1 MIIYYLIAFI
11 FGLCWGSFLNV
22 CIYRIPRRESIVF
35 PGSHCPICNHP
46 LAFYDN
52 IPLFSY
58 IFLAGK
64 CRYCKSSIS
73 IQYPIIETL
82 VGLLTSL
89 LLFKFGISLSFL
101 AYFVFIL
108 FLLSASLIDLLTFVK
123 PYLTAEGLEN
133 LIKRLRENKET
144 IQDIGDLKAYLRMV
158 SEHLSEEDKG
168 LLRACWQINDLYQY
182 AEDLTKHI
190 KENRQAV
197 LELFDED
204 AIEIWLRYAH
214 FKFHRAVITETEKT
228 EKTEKIE
235 KTEEINYNQ
244 EEINYFKSLKV
255 HNYNLMD
262 WPLVRLLKQYA
273 EEEKGIIPDIITLP
287 GALLG
292 IVFSF
297 FIPLGIVNSLLGLLV
312 GMSIPL
318 IIRYL
323 YLVFTGREALGL
335 GDATLMA
342 MIGAFL
348 GWRMV
353 ILTLLWGSLIGT
365 IISLPMLL
373 TKKMHSKSILPY
385 GPFLAAG
392 ALLVLFFGNSLTDW
406 YINLILPK

>member
-1 MIIYYLIAFI
+1 LIIHYLIAFI

-35 PGSHCPICNHP
+35 PGSHCPICNHL

-58 IFLAGK
+58 IFLGGK

-73 IQYPIIETL
+73 IQYPIIEIL
-82 VGLLTSL
+82 IGLLTLL
-89 LLFKFGISLSFL
+89 LLFKFGISLSLL
-101 AYFVFIL
+101 AYFVFIM

-123 PYLTAEGLEN
+123 PYLTAEGLED
-133 LIKRLRENKET
+133 LIKRLKENKET
-144 IQDIGDLKAYLRMV
+144 VEDIEDLKAYLKMV

-168 LLRACWQINDLYQY
+168 LLWACWKINNLYQY
-182 AEDLTKHI
+182 AEGLTKHI

-204 AIEIWLRYAH
+204 TEEIWLRYAH
-214 FKFHRAVITETEKT
+214 FKFHRAEKTEKT
-228 EKTEKIE
+228 EKTEKI
-235 KTEEINYNQ
+235 EEINYNQ

-255 HNYNLMD
+255 HNNNLMD
-262 WPLVRLLKQYA
+262 WPLVHLLKQYV

-292 IVFSF
+292 LLFSF
-297 FIPLGIVNSLLGLLV
+297 FTPLGIVNSLLGLLV

-348 GWRMV
+348 GWKMV

-365 IISLPMLL
+365 MVGLPMLL
-373 TKKMHSKSILPY
+373 TKKMHSKSMLPY
-385 GPFLAAG
+385 GPFLAIG
-392 ALLVLFFGNSLTDW
+392 SLLVLFFGNSLTDW
-406 YINLILPK
+406 YINLIIPN